1 MQVSGVKKVM
11 QDRTGNIVILLL
23 LAVSPLLGQDR
34 EQEAVRQ
41 EESEDY
47 YQKWLNE
54 DVIYLISDEEKAV
67 FGSLT
72 AVEERERFIEQFW
85 YRRDPD
91 PRTAVNEFKE
101 EHYRRIAYTNEKFTS
116 GFSGWKTDRGRI
128 YIIQG
133 PPDEIAA
140 YPSGGTYERPLNEGG
155 GITSSY
161 PFEIW
166 WYRNIEGIGDNITL
180 EFVDRTLS
188 GEYRLALHSEEKDAL
203 LNTPGAG
210 LTWAEQLGLASKADR
225 PWFRAG
231 SREEYPMMYY
241 TSRDNPFYRY
251 ETFSKV
257 KAPAP
262 VKYSDLKEMVSINVS
277 YSELPFEVIADY
289 FRLNEDQMIVPINIQ
304 IKNRELSYRNE
315 GDRQIAR
322 VGIYGAITSIT
333 NRLVTEFEEDLVT
346 SFALNELSRGMQR
359 DSLYQR
365 VLVLDRKQK
374 YKLDL
379 VAKDLAS
386 EKVGVIRKGIASPSF
401 GGDALGS
408 SSVVLSD
415 SITKLGYLPERE
427 EMFVLGNIKILPKL
441 DNSFPINS
449 RMGIYFQL
457 YNAKIDQ
464 SSLSPSFDVVYSI
477 LRGGEEMFRIPDTAG
492 ESIQFLS
499 DQRVVMVK
507 ILDLNGL
514 EPGTFKI
521 KVDIEDQLT
530 GQTVELEKSFKVF
543 EPKLGDGT

>member
-1 MQVSGVKKVM
+1 M